1 MGQFCLNRSMENIIE
16 LKKVTKRFG
25 GITAL
30 NKASLHVERGEVV
43 GLIGDNGAGKSTLI
57 KTLVGVYGPDE
68 GEIKIRGQKVLNW
81 TALKARES
89 GIETV
94 FQDRALCPQQSIV
107 WNIFMGKE
115 LRYPFGF
122 VREKEQINEA
132 NRLIR
137 EIGFTS
143 KLIDAESPVGN
154 LSGGERQGVAIAR
167 AIYNNAE
174 LIILDEP
181 TNALSLNETQKVFEF
196 VNNVKKSNRSVL
208 FIGHNIYHVYDI
220 SDRFVIL
227 DRGEVVHQ
235 LNKKDIDNPEELM
248 KIMRDTIKKH

>member
-1 MGQFCLNRSMENIIE
+1 MDQFTKNMNKLIE
-16 LKKVTKRFG
+16 LNKVTKKFG

-30 NKASLHVERGEVV
+30 NKASLHVDVGEVV

-57 KTLVGVYGPDE
+57 KTLVGVYFPDE
-68 GEIKIRGQKVLNW
+68 GDIIIRGKKVSSW
-81 TALKARES
+81 SALKAREA

-107 WNIFMGKE
+107 SNIFMGKE
-115 LRYPFGF
+115 LTHPFGF
-122 VREKEQINEA
+122 VREKEQIREA

-143 KLIDAESPVGN
+143 KLIDASSPVGN

-174 LIILDEP
+174 LIVLDEP

-196 VNNVKKSNRSVL
+196 VRNVKKSNRSVL
-208 FIGHNIYHVYDI
+208 FIGHNIFHVYDI

-227 DRGEVVHQ
+227 DRGKVVHQ
-235 LNKKDIDNPEELM
+235 LDKKDVSSPEKLM
-248 KIMRDTIKKH
+248 KIMKDTVDEH

>member
-1 MGQFCLNRSMENIIE
+1 MNKIIE
-16 LKKVTKRFG
+16 LKSVTKSFG

-30 NKASLHVERGEVV
+30 NKASLNVSTGEVV

-57 KTLVGVYGPDE
+57 KTLVGVYAPDK
-68 GEIKIRGQKVLNW
+68 GDIFIRGQKVDNW
-81 TALKARES
+81 TALKAREA

-115 LRYPFGF
+115 LTYPFGF
-122 VREKEQINEA
+122 IREKEQIAEA

-143 KLIDAESPVGN
+143 KLINADSPVGN

-181 TNALSLNETQKVFEF
+181 TNALSLNETQKVFDF
-196 VNNVKKSNRSVL
+196 VKNVKKSNRSVL
-208 FIGHNIYHVYDI
+208 FIGHNIFHVYDI
-220 SDRFVIL
+220 SDRFVVL
-227 DRGEVVHQ
+227 DRGEVVHE
-235 LNKKDIDNPEELM
+235 LNKKQVSSPEKLM
-248 KIMRDTIKKH
+248 KIMKDTISSH

>member
-1 MGQFCLNRSMENIIE
+1 MKNIIE

-30 NKASLHVERGEVV
+30 NKASLHVNAGEVV

-57 KTLVGVYGPDE
+57 KTLVGVYNPEE
-68 GEIKIRGQKVLNW
+68 GEIFIKGKKVSSWN
-81 TALKARES
+81 ALKARES

-122 VREKEQINEA
+122 IKEKEQINEA

-143 KLIDAESPVGN
+143 ELIDAESPVGN

-181 TNALSLNETQKVFEF
+181 TNALSLNETQKVFDF

-235 LNKKDIDNPEELM
+235 LDKKNIGSPEELM
-248 KIMRDTIKKH
+248 KIMRDTIQKH

>member
-1 MGQFCLNRSMENIIE
+1 MSIIVE
-16 LKKVTKRFG
+16 LKDVTKKFAG
-25 GITAL
+25 VTAL
-30 NKASLHVERGEVV
+30 KNVNLSVQKGEVV

-57 KTLVGVYGPDE
+57 KTLVGVHAPDSGSIE
-68 GEIKIRGQKVLNW
+68 IQGELVEKWN
-81 TALKARES
+81 ALRAREA

-94 FQDRALCPQQSIV
+94 FQDKALCPQQSIV

-115 LRYPFGF
+115 LTYPFGF
-122 VREKEQINEA
+122 VRQKEQIEIA

-143 KLIDAESPVGN
+143 ELIDAESSVGN

-167 AIYNNAE
+167 AIYNEAE
-174 LIILDEP
+174 LIVLDEP
-181 TNALSLNETQKVFEF
+181 TNNLSLNETQKVFDF
-196 VNNVKKSNRSVL
+196 IANVKETGRSVL

-227 DRGEVVHQ
+227 DRGEVIHK
-235 LNKKDIDNPEELM
+235 LNKKEVASAEDLM
-248 KIMRDTIKKH
+248 KIMRDTIKGH

>member
-1 MGQFCLNRSMENIIE
+1 MEKIIE
-16 LKKVTKRFG
+16 LKNVTKRFG

-30 NKASLHVERGEVV
+30 NKASLHVDQGEVV

-68 GEIKIRGQKVLNW
+68 GEIVIRGKKVFNW

-122 VREKEQINEA
+122 VREKEQVKEA

-235 LNKKDIDNPEELM
+235 LNKEEIKSPEELM
-248 KIMRDTIKKH
+248 KLMRDTIKKH

>member
-1 MGQFCLNRSMENIIE
+1 MNIIIE
-16 LKKVTKRFG
+16 LKNVTKRFG

-30 NKASLHVERGEVV
+30 NSASLHVNKGEVV

-57 KTLVGVYGPDE
+57 KTLVGVYSPDD
-68 GEIKIRGQKVLNW
+68 GDIYIRGEKVTNW
-81 TALKARES
+81 SSLKARIS

-115 LRYPFGF
+115 LTYPFGF
-122 VREKEQINEA
+122 IREKEQIREA

-167 AIYNNAE
+167 AIYNKAE

-181 TNALSLNETQKVFEF
+181 TTALSLNETQKVFDF
-196 VNNVKKSNRSVL
+196 VNNVKKTERSVL
-208 FIGHNIYHVYDI
+208 FIGHNIFHVFDI

-235 LNKKDIDNPEELM
+235 LNKDEVSSPEKLI
-248 KIMRDTIKKH
+248 KIMKDTVSKH

>member
-1 MGQFCLNRSMENIIE
+1 MEKIIE
-16 LKKVTKRFG
+16 LKNVTKRFG

-30 NKASLHVERGEVV
+30 NKASLHVDQGEVV

-68 GEIKIRGQKVLNW
+68 GEIEIRGKKVFNW

-122 VREKEQINEA
+122 VREKEQVKEA

-227 DRGEVVHQ
+227 DRGEVVHK
-235 LNKKDIDNPEELM
+235 LNKEEIQSPEELM
-248 KIMRDTIKKH
+248 KLMRDTIKKH

>member
-1 MGQFCLNRSMENIIE
+1 MEKIIE
-16 LKKVTKRFG
+16 LKNVTKRFG

-30 NKASLHVERGEVV
+30 NKASLHVDQGEVV

-68 GEIKIRGQKVLNW
+68 GEIVIRGKRVFNW

-122 VREKEQINEA
+122 IREKEQVEEA

-235 LNKKDIDNPEELM
+235 LNKEEIQSPEELM
-248 KIMRDTIKKH
+248 KLMRDTIKKH

>member
-1 MGQFCLNRSMENIIE
+1 MQQIIE
-16 LKKVTKRFG
+16 LEKVTKRFG

-30 NKASLHVERGEVV
+30 NQASLSVQKGEVV

-57 KTLVGVYGPDE
+57 KTLVGVHSPDD
-68 GEIKIRGQKVLNW
+68 GIIKIRGEKVSNW
-81 TALKARES
+81 NAIKARES

-115 LRYPFGF
+115 LKYPFGF
-122 VREKEQINEA
+122 VREKEQIKEA

-143 KLIDAESPVGN
+143 KLINAESPVGN

-181 TNALSLNETQKVFEF
+181 TNNLSLNETQKVFDF
-196 VNNVKKSNRSVL
+196 VLNVKKSNRSVL

-235 LNKKDIDNPEELM
+235 LDKKDIATPEELM

>member
-1 MGQFCLNRSMENIIE
+1 MTKIIE
-16 LKKVTKRFG
+16 LKDVTKKFAG
-25 GITAL
+25 VTAL
-30 NKASLHVERGEVV
+30 NRVSLSVEKGEVV

-57 KTLVGVYGPDE
+57 KTLVGVHAPDT
-68 GEIKIRGQKVLNW
+68 GNIEIQGKKVEKWN
-81 TALKARES
+81 ALKAREA

-115 LRYPFGF
+115 LTYPFGF
-122 VREKEQINEA
+122 VRQREQVDVA

-143 KLIDAESPVGN
+143 ELIDAESPVGN

-167 AIYNNAE
+167 AIYNDAE
-174 LIILDEP
+174 LIVLDEP
-181 TNALSLNETQKVFEF
+181 TNNLSLNETQKVFDF
-196 VNNVKKSNRSVL
+196 ISSVKQSGRSVL

-220 SDRFVIL
+220 SDRFIIL
-227 DRGEVVHQ
+227 DRGEIIHR
-235 LNKKDIDNPEELM
+235 LSKDEVRSAEDLM
-248 KIMRDTIKKH
+248 KIMRDTIKGH

>member
-1 MGQFCLNRSMENIIE
+1 MSNYLVEFNNISKFFGKVIALKDVTMKVRKGEIMCL
-16 LKKVTKRFG
+16 L
-25 GITAL
+25 
-30 NKASLHVERGEVV
+30 
-43 GLIGDNGAGKSTLI
+43 GDNGAGKSTLI
-57 KTLVGVYGPDE
+57 KTLVGVYAPDTGQILIK
-68 GEIKIRGQKVLNW
+68 GEKVTNW

-107 WNIFMGKE
+107 SNIFMGKE
-115 LRYPFGF
+115 LTHSFGF
-122 VREKEQINEA
+122 IREKEQIREA

-143 KLIDAESPVGN
+143 KLIDASSPVGN

-174 LIILDEP
+174 LIVLDEP

-196 VNNVKKSNRSVL
+196 VRNVKKSNRSVL
-208 FIGHNIYHVYDI
+208 FIGHNIFHVYDI

-235 LNKKDIDNPEELM
+235 LDKKDVSSPEKLM
-248 KIMRDTIKKH
+248 KIMKDTVNVH

>member
-1 MGQFCLNRSMENIIE
+1 MEKIIE
-16 LKKVTKRFG
+16 LKNVTKRFG

-30 NKASLHVERGEVV
+30 NRASLHVKKGEVV

-68 GEIKIRGQKVLNW
+68 GEIAIRGKKVFNW

-122 VREKEQINEA
+122 VREKEQVKEA

-235 LNKKDIDNPEELM
+235 LNKEEIQSPEELM
-248 KIMRDTIKKH
+248 KLMRDTIKKH

>member
-1 MGQFCLNRSMENIIE
+1 MTKIIE
-16 LKKVTKRFG
+16 LKDVTKKFAG
-25 GITAL
+25 VTAL
-30 NKASLHVERGEVV
+30 NSVSLSVEKGEVV

-57 KTLVGVYGPDE
+57 KTLVGVHAPDT
-68 GEIKIRGQKVLNW
+68 GNIEIQGKKVEKWN
-81 TALKARES
+81 ALKAREA

-115 LRYPFGF
+115 LTYPFGF
-122 VREKEQINEA
+122 VRQREQVDVA

-143 KLIDAESPVGN
+143 ELIDAESPVGN

-167 AIYNNAE
+167 AIYNDAE
-174 LIILDEP
+174 LIVLDEP
-181 TNALSLNETQKVFEF
+181 TNNLSLNETQKVFDF
-196 VNNVKKSNRSVL
+196 ISSVKQSGRSVL

-220 SDRFVIL
+220 SDRFIIL
-227 DRGEVVHQ
+227 DRGEIIHR
-235 LNKKDIDNPEELM
+235 LSKDEVRSAEDLM
-248 KIMRDTIKKH
+248 KIMRDTIKGH

>member
-1 MGQFCLNRSMENIIE
+1 MEKIIE
-16 LKKVTKRFG
+16 LKNVTKRFG

-30 NKASLHVERGEVV
+30 NRASLHVNKGEVV

-68 GEIKIRGQKVLNW
+68 GEIAIRGKKVFNW

-122 VREKEQINEA
+122 VREKEQVKEA

-235 LNKKDIDNPEELM
+235 LNKEEIQSPEELM
-248 KIMRDTIKKH
+248 KLMRDTIKKH

>member
-1 MGQFCLNRSMENIIE
+1 MAGFTTVRDLGGSGVNISLRNAI
-16 LKKVTKRFG
+16 
-25 GITAL
+25 
-30 NKASLHVERGEVV
+30 NKGEVV
-43 GLIGDNGAGKSTLI
+43 ALIGDNGAGKSTLI

-68 GEIKIRGQKVLNW
+68 GEIAIRGKKVFNW

-122 VREKEQINEA
+122 IREKEQVEEA

-181 TNALSLNETQKVFEF
+181 TNALSLNETQKVFDF
-196 VNNVKKSNRSVL
+196 ISSVKKSGRSVL

-235 LNKKDIDNPEELM
+235 LQKNEISTPEELM
-248 KIMRDTIKKH
+248 KIMRETIKTH

>member
-1 MGQFCLNRSMENIIE
+1 MEKIIE
-16 LKKVTKRFG
+16 LKNVTKRFG

-30 NKASLHVERGEVV
+30 NKASLHVDQGEVV

-68 GEIKIRGQKVLNW
+68 GEIVIRGKKVFNW

-94 FQDRALCPQQSIV
+94 FLDRALCPQQSIV

-122 VREKEQINEA
+122 VREKEQVKEA

-235 LNKKDIDNPEELM
+235 LNKEEIQSPEELM
-248 KIMRDTIKKH
+248 KLMRDTIKKH

>member
-1 MGQFCLNRSMENIIE
+1 MEKIIE
-16 LKKVTKRFG
+16 LKNVTKRFG

-30 NKASLHVERGEVV
+30 NRASLHVNKGEVV

-57 KTLVGVYGPDE
+57 KTLVGVYDPDE
-68 GEIKIRGQKVLNW
+68 GEIAIRGKKVFSW

-115 LRYPFGF
+115 LTYPFGF
-122 VREKEQINEA
+122 VRHKEQIDIA

-143 KLIDAESPVGN
+143 ELIDAESPVGN

-167 AIYNNAE
+167 AIYNEAE
-174 LIILDEP
+174 LIVLDEP
-181 TNALSLNETQKVFEF
+181 TNNLSLNETQKVFDF
-196 VNNVKKSNRSVL
+196 ISNVKETGRSVL

-227 DRGEVVHQ
+227 DRGEVIHKLDKQDVASAE
-235 LNKKDIDNPEELM
+235 NLM
-248 KIMRDTIKKH
+248 KIMRDTIKGH